1 MTRVMPNLFRHLK
14 TQASLTLPPR
24 PFTGEGVGGEGFLHC
39 TVTSSSLYFHAVNN
53 RTEFPLREKRMKRTL
68 MVFAFMLS
76 TILSVHAQ
84 SKSGTTYTA
93 PSPDAPVPA
102 SINQNLN
109 GPVFRDISAAS
120 GIFHNGHGKIT
131 QMVDVNKD
139 GLLDVY
145 LGVVYGRNKI
155 FLNEGNLKFHE
166 ITESFG
172 IDCPWDTHG
181 VAAADF
187 NNDNNIDLFV
197 ANNPEDLTMLRGTNI
212 NQQNMFYIG
221 NDEGFIES
229 AEKLGL
235 NGKTMNYSCGVTTA
249 DLNGDGL
256 LDLFVAKGA
265 YRNGPDCANS
275 LFINSRDGS
284 WRDIAKEA
292 GLADEGG
299 SYCCAFCDYDN
310 DGDADLF
317 VGNLDEGGTGAQHL
331 YRNDGNL
338 KFTDVTGLLG
348 GPGKGYTV
356 SCLWVD
362 IDNDGF
368 QDLFLANS
376 SGEGP
381 ETIDPKYSK
390 NMLFHNN
397 GDGTFTDISKASGVD
412 IATNSRGATFGDID
426 QDGDLDIYV
435 TNGRYESLIFINDG
449 HGKFTESH
457 TKTGGSVYYGH
468 GCALGDL
475 DGDGDLDLVVG
486 SWRRPMMKNP
496 GYWKTFENLTN
507 NKNYILL
514 DLQGTY
520 SNRSA
525 VMSKVA
531 LYDAGN
537 PKVKSALR
545 GYREVTAGNGTFTGN
560 PLQVHFGADAA
571 KKYDIVVTFPSGKET
586 VLQGIA
592 PGQKLKVIEP
602 K

>member
-1 MTRVMPNLFRHLK
+1 M
-14 TQASLTLPPR
+14 
-24 PFTGEGVGGEGFLHC
+24 
-39 TVTSSSLYFHAVNN
+39 
-53 RTEFPLREKRMKRTL
+53 MKRVIAAAAL
-68 MVFAFMLS
+68 MVS
-76 TILSVHAQ
+76 TVLAAQAQ
-84 SKSGTTYTA
+84 STAGTVYTA
-93 PSPDAPVPA
+93 PSPDAVVPA
-102 SINQNLN
+102 NINQYLN
-109 GPVFRDISAAS
+109 GPVFRDISEKS

-131 QMVDVNKD
+131 QMVDLNKD

-145 LGVVYGRNKI
+145 LSVVYGRNKL

-172 IDCPWDTHG
+172 VDCPFDTHG

-187 NNDNNIDLFV
+187 NNDGNIDMFV
-197 ANNPEDLTMLRGTNI
+197 ANNPEDLTELRGTNI
-212 NQQNMFYIG
+212 NQPNIFYIG

-229 AEKLGL
+229 AAKAGVS
-235 NGKTMNYSCGVTTA
+235 GKPLNYSCGVTTA
-249 DLNGDGL
+249 DLNGDGF

-275 LFINSRDGS
+275 LFINNGDNTF
-284 WRDIAKEA
+284 RDIAKEA
-292 GLADEGG
+292 GVADEGG
-299 SYCCAFCDYDN
+299 GYCCAFSDYDN
-310 DGDADLF
+310 DGDSDLF
-317 VGNLDEGGTGAQHL
+317 VGNLDEGGTGARHL
-331 YRNDGNL
+331 YRNDGNM
-338 KFTDVTGLLG
+338 KFTDVTSLLG

-356 SCLWVD
+356 SCLWLD
-362 IDNDGF
+362 IDNDGD

-381 ETIDPKYSK
+381 ETIDQVYSK
-390 NMLFHNN
+390 NRLFRNN
-397 GDGTFTDISKASGVD
+397 SDGTFTDISKESGVD

-426 QDGDLDIYV
+426 NDGDLDIYV
-435 TNGRYESLIFINDG
+435 TNSRNESLIFVNN
-449 HGKFTESH
+449 GKGVFAESH

-475 DGDGDLDLVVG
+475 DCDGDLDLVVG
-486 SWRRPMMKNP
+486 NWRRPMMKNP
-496 GYWKTFENLTN
+496 GFWRTFENLTN
-507 NKNYILL
+507 KKNYILL
-514 DLQGTY
+514 DLQGTA

-531 LYDAGN
+531 LYDAG
-537 PKVKSALR
+537 KAKTKAALR

-586 VLQGIA
+586 VLQNIA
-592 PGQKLKVIEP
+592 PGQKLKVVEP